1 MWSHVSSSPQKD
13 SQRSGHSLSFLGS
26 HLPGTFAVF
35 STSHSRE
42 LRLPWTELLLME
54 QKHLQIIILMSLA
67 GLIIKHNVG
76 SVLKLLCLVSW
87 GLYSNASSKDIGR
100 GGCEGQAVTL
110 LFQKSLSPILCAI
123 NNWSNEVNLVGNRPE
138 KLDME
143 LQDSCYHLFC
153 SILGNLSLADGRGG
167 GDF

>member
-1 MWSHVSSSPQKD
+1 MFNFVLYKASMQYWCWLFFNGRNKRQFVKYVEPCFFISTE
-13 SQRSGHSLSFLGS
+13 GFIEEWALSLSFLGS

-100 GGCEGQAVTL
+100 GGCEG
-110 LFQKSLSPILCAI
+110 
-123 NNWSNEVNLVGNRPE
+123 
-138 KLDME
+138 
-143 LQDSCYHLFC
+143 
-153 SILGNLSLADGRGG
+153 
-167 GDF
+167 